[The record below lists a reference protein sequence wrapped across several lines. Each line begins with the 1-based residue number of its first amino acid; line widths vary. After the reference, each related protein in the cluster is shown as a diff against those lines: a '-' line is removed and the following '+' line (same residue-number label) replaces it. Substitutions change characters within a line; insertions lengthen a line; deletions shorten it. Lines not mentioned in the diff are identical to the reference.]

1 MSSFKIS
8 FTQNGF
14 TLVELVITITVISI
28 LAVIGYVAYSGMQT
42 RAREAIVRSDLASA
56 VDILNV
62 DKARSGGI
70 AYPDDINNADRGN
83 GLPAS
88 DGTSYQYTVNNAAS
102 PPSFCLTA
110 INTTV
115 VMHVSENSYA
125 ESGACSGH
133 TGI

>member
-1 MSSFKIS
+1 MSSTKTNFNQK
-8 FTQNGF
+8 GF

-28 LAVIGYVAYSGMQT
+28 LAVIGYVAYGGMQT

-62 DKARSGGI
+62 DKARSGGT
-70 AYPDDINNADRGN
+70 AYPDDIDNADRGN

-88 DGTSYQYTVNNAAS
+88 DGTSYQYTVNNAVS
-102 PPSFCLTA
+102 PPTFCLTA
-110 INTTV
+110 INDTV
-115 VMHVSENSYA
+115 AMYISEASYPQ
-125 ESGACSGH
+125 SGVCSGH